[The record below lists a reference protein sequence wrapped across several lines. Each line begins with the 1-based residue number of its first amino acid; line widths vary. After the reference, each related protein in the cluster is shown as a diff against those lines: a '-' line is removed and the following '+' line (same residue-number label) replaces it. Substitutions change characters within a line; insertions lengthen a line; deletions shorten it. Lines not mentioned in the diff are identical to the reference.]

1 MFSQGHAPKNRMNQK
16 GLVRMAELMRLNE
29 PLYQAYLLKEDLRTF
44 WSVMDAEAELFLKRW
59 LTQAR
64 SLGNKHFAKL
74 ADNLEQHRKGLLCY
88 FKHRISTGPLEGLNN
103 KIKVLKRMAY
113 GYRDHEYFKL
123 RLYDLH
129 EEASAVF
136 R

>member
-1 MFSQGHAPKNRMNQK
+1 MF
-16 GLVRMAELMRLNE
+16 LNH
-29 PLYQAYLLKEDLRTF
+29 
-44 WSVMDAEAELFLKRW
+44 W
-59 LTQAR
+59 LSQAR
-64 SLGNKHFAKL
+64 SLENKAFTKL
-74 ADNLEQHRKGLLCY
+74 ADTLDEHRKGLLSY

-113 GYRDHEYFKL
+113 GYRDREYFKL

-129 EEASAVF
+129 VEAPKVF